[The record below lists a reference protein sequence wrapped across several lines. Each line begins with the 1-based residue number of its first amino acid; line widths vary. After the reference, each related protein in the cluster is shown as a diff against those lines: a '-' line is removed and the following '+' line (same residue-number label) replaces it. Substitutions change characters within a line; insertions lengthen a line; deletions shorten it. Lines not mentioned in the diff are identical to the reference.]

1 MARKYKSRGLVK
13 VASGDPFVQAERLCK
28 PGERVILG
36 FSSSQTPLV
45 TFSSSIGDSLFLV
58 SFLVCKAMD
67 AMDVPL
73 LPGLFTS
80 I

>member
-1 MARKYKSRGLVK
+1 MARKYKSRGLK
-13 VASGDPFVQAERLCK
+13 VASGDPFVQAEQLCK
-28 PGERVILG
+28 LGARVILG

-58 SFLVCKAMD
+58 SFLSVKRWMQWMSLSYLDC
-67 AMDVPL
+67 
-73 LPGLFTS
+73 LPS